1 VGRYAGAFG
10 ATSRRDRI
18 TVELRRLIRTGIAAS
33 ALGHLFAVTMVLVS
47 AEVHPYGPVTAE
59 PVTVDI
65 VTPDEVPAPK
75 PVELP
80 PEPKAEPSDS
90 FDLSSKAAAAAAATP
105 AAPEAVAAPPQKQ
118 AAPSSKRSVSQQ
130 VAAQAPPPPTS
141 PAPAYTPPQPDLTI
155 KYNVL
160 LGLPPDAGPGG
171 FDGPS
176 SPKTDA
182 VSSLLA
188 AFRRHLRTCSKLPK
202 SVAASEPIRIMLRV
216 SMTTD
221 GNLAGEPVLVEAS
234 ASAKGPALMQG
245 AIAALQACQPYTMLP
260 ADRYGEWKVLD
271 LSFTPRDFAGG

>member
-1 VGRYAGAFG
+1 
-10 ATSRRDRI
+10 
-18 TVELRRLIRTGIAAS
+18 VELRQLIRTGIAAS
-33 ALGHLFAVTMVLVS
+33 ALGHLLAVTMVLIS
-47 AEVHPYGPVTAE
+47 AEVHPFAPVPSE
-59 PVTVDI
+59 PMTVDI

-90 FDLSSKAAAAAAATP
+90 FDLSSKAAAAAAAS
-105 AAPEAVAAPPQKQ
+105 PEAAAAPPQQ
-118 AAPSSKRSVSQQ
+118 
-130 VAAQAPPPPTS
+130 QAPPSIARVAKQQAAALAPMPTPTPS
-141 PAPAYTPPQPDLTI
+141 SVPAYAPPEPDLTI

-182 VSSLLA
+182 ASSLLA

-202 SVAASEPIRIMLRV
+202 SVASSEPIRIMLRV

-221 GNLAGEPVLVEAS
+221 GKLAGDPVLIEAS
-234 ASAKGPALMQG
+234 ASAKGPALMQS
-245 AIAALQACQPYTMLP
+245 AIGALQACQPYTMLP
-260 ADRYGEWKVLD
+260 VDRYGEWKVLD
-271 LSFTPRDFAGG
+271 LSFTPQDFAGG